1 MDFPA
6 LQGKGVI
13 GHFDIYL
20 ASGLSTT
27 LNCSKDL
34 WFIPAVWIEA
44 AWDGSARSGTWSKVE
59 FSIVWYSLYNF
70 ASLNQC
76 PQAHQL
82 KEQFLICCLP
92 PFFFFQREKVETTC
106 CLSQSCF
113 NVELSAFMFSWDN
126 WTSRCTLERNV
137 ELITSLTYWLE
148 ALNHCIVVVA
158 VQIYFVCFFSAR
170 NSGSKGRNRLWAK
183 GNWTRGEYHALSDTV
198 RAATS

>member
-92 PFFFFQREKVETTC
+92 PFFFFSTWKSRNDMLPFTVLFQCWTECIYVFMRQLDVTLYFRKECRTYNFTNLLTWSPKS
-106 CLSQSCF
+106 LHSSCSGPNLF
-113 NVELSAFMFSWDN
+113 RLLFL
-126 WTSRCTLERNV
+126 CT
-137 ELITSLTYWLE
+137 
-148 ALNHCIVVVA
+148 
-158 VQIYFVCFFSAR
+158 
-170 NSGSKGRNRLWAK
+170 
-183 GNWTRGEYHALSDTV
+183 
-198 RAATS
+198 